1 MQVLEKSGFLNEVG
15 AAIHVAPNATRILK
29 RWGCNLD
36 WLNPVHCEKL
46 QIWDANGRLLST
58 PIVSWLTIDLEMK
71 RLILA
76 GHQGVPE
83 NLECI

>member
-1 MQVLEKSGFLNEVG
+1 VQVLEKSGFLNEVG

-58 PIVSWLTIDLEMK
+58 PIVS
-71 RLILA
+71 
-76 GHQGVPE
+76 
-83 NLECI
+83 